1 AAFHQS
7 VEESVASLLS
17 SPVPPLGD
25 GDLITPSDL
34 RLIIK
39 RMKRRKAPG
48 EDGIPSLAFFHFH
61 ETVVSYMTRLFNSI
75 LSTGHFPGI
84 WKLGKVIALPKPG
97 KDRRNPS
104 SYRPITLLSHVGK
117 LFERL
122 LLRRVSPHILPRPE
136 QFGFR
141 SGHSTTLQLV
151 CVMHHLADR
160 SNARQYGMR
169 D

>member
-1 AAFHQS
+1 MLERQFAPNNSVSSEAAFHQS

-25 GDLITPSDL
+25 GDLITPSEL

-48 EDGIPSLAFFHFH
+48 EDGIPSLAFFHFP

-97 KDRRNPS
+97 KDRNPS

-122 LLRRVSPHILPRPE
+122 LLRRMSPHILLRPE

-141 SGHSTTLQLV
+141 SGHSTTL
-151 CVMHHLADR
+151 
-160 SNARQYGMR
+160 
-169 D
+169 